1 MVLLSTLI
9 CVPFAF
15 YLFLTKLKYRKDMTC
30 SEIPILRK
38 QKVLVTRTRGNLGG
52 DMSKKTRIPTIEMH
66 VYTFDTMT
74 KKIYAEGEYIESIEV
89 EEPAEVSN
97 LAWEYCD

>member
-1 MVLLSTLI
+1 
-9 CVPFAF
+9 
-15 YLFLTKLKYRKDMTC
+15 MTC
-30 SEIPILRK
+30 SGIPILRK
-38 QKVLVTRTRGNLGG
+38 QKVLATRTQGNLGG